1 MIFSV
6 NTKQKGILYTVV
18 STIIFGITPAIGKLT
33 YSMGNNGIQ
42 LSFLRHLFV
51 LPIFFLIVC
60 KQKLSFRLSHQQIID
75 VVKVGL
81 GNALTI
87 VLLYSSYSYIGV
99 GSATV
104 LHFLYPLFVCLLN
117 YVLYQQL
124 LNKKQLIC
132 LCLAIIGVLCFM
144 DLSSSSMIGFC
155 LAVLSGIFFAYY
167 MIGMDHTTIR
177 ELSPYVFNFYLVLL
191 NVIVLFFLSF
201 MTNSF
206 CVLPI
211 EGYILSFIVSIFT
224 SLIAVVLLQR
234 GIYCLGA
241 STTAILST
249 LEPITS
255 IVVGI
260 LFLKESL
267 SMMKFLGCIF
277 VLLSTIILV
286 KNQENEKIKDFI
298 E

>member
-1 MIFSV
+1 MSI
-6 NTKQKGILYTVV
+6 KQKGILYT
-18 STIIFGITPAIGKLT
+18 IIATVLFGITPAVGKIT

-51 LPIFFLIVC
+51 LPIFFIIVF
-60 KQKLSFRLSHQQIID
+60 KQQKSFHLSHQQMID
-75 VVKVGL
+75 VIKVGL
-81 GNALTI
+81 GNAITI
-87 VLLYSSYSYIGV
+87 VLLYSSYSYIDV

-117 YVLYQQL
+117 FILYQQF
-124 LNKKQLIC
+124 LNQQQLFC

-144 DLSSSSMIGFC
+144 NLSSSSMMGFF
-155 LAVLSGIFFAYY
+155 LAVLSGVFFAYY
-167 MIGMDHTTIR
+167 MIGMDHTSIR

-191 NVIVLFFLSF
+191 NVVVLFILALMTQSF
-201 MTNSF
+201 SVM
-206 CVLPI
+206 PI
-211 EGYILSFIVSIFT
+211 AGYILSFVVSILT

-255 IVVGI
+255 IVIGI
-260 LFLKESL
+260 AFLSETL
-267 SMMKFLGCIF
+267 TAMKLLGCIL
-277 VLLSTIILV
+277 VLLSTMILV
-286 KNQENEKIKDFI
+286 KNQEH
-298 E
+298 

>member
-1 MIFSV
+1 MSI
-6 NTKQKGILYTVV
+6 KQKGILYT
-18 STIIFGITPAIGKLT
+18 IIATVLFGITPAVGKIT

-51 LPIFFLIVC
+51 LPIFFIIVF
-60 KQKLSFRLSHQQIID
+60 KQQKSFHLSHQQMID
-75 VVKVGL
+75 VIKVGL
-81 GNALTI
+81 GNAITI
-87 VLLYSSYSYIGV
+87 VLLYSSYSYIDV

-117 YVLYQQL
+117 FILYQQS
-124 LNKKQLIC
+124 LNQQQLFC

-144 DLSSSSMIGFC
+144 NLSSSSMMGFF
-155 LAVLSGIFFAYY
+155 LAVLSGVFFAYY
-167 MIGMDHTTIR
+167 MIGMDHTSIR

-191 NVIVLFFLSF
+191 NVVVLFILALLTQSF
-201 MTNSF
+201 SVM
-206 CVLPI
+206 PI
-211 EGYILSFIVSIFT
+211 AGYILSFVVSILT

-255 IVVGI
+255 IVIGI
-260 LFLKESL
+260 AFLSETL
-267 SMMKFLGCIF
+267 TAMKLLGCIL
-277 VLLSTIILV
+277 VLLSTMILV
-286 KNQENEKIKDFI
+286 KNQEH
-298 E
+298 